1 MSVRRVGKQA
11 PKLVGLIF
19 AIGAPIA
26 MAVEWVDAPL
36 ADCEALVVVECREQ
50 GRQRE
55 ADCQDAL
62 MEQAEEAEASH
73 LHITDTREFSV
84 RKPSLAG
91 GRQLVEYVGM
101 TATAYSCAVE
111 AETSAL
117 PETSTVE
124 KLKQLNQMRDEALIS
139 EDEYQ
144 RLRRRVLEA
153 F

>member
-1 MSVRRVGKQA
+1 
-11 PKLVGLIF
+11 
-19 AIGAPIA
+19 
-26 MAVEWVDAPL
+26 
-36 ADCEALVVVECREQ
+36 
-50 GRQRE
+50 
-55 ADCQDAL
+55 
-62 MEQAEEAEASH
+62 
-73 LHITDTREFSV
+73 
-84 RKPSLAG
+84 
-91 GRQLVEYVGM
+91 M